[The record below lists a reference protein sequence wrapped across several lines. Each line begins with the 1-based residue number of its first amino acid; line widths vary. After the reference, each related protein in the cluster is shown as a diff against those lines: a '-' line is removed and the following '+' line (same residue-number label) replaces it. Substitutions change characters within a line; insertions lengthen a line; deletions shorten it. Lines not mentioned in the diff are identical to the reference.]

1 MKVDQ
6 TQTPL
11 LFTKSFKSTA
21 GIIGFNMVLL
31 KTDRKPK
38 QLRLRQI
45 RSSELPRLR
54 RLWKD
59 AGLPSRPKGR
69 DSPANLRKQ
78 RLMDPQ
84 LFVGAFLDGR
94 MVGAAVASDDGRKGW
109 INRLA
114 VSPDARGKGVG
125 GLLIRYC
132 EDILR
137 KRGRL
142 LFCVH
147 IESYNQES
155 MQVFEHYG
163 YKKEKDIFYYTKR
176 ESDEY

>member
-1 MKVDQ
+1 MG
-6 TQTPL
+6 L
-11 LFTKSFKSTA
+11 TKAGQKSEH
-21 GIIGFNMVLL
+21 L
-31 KTDRKPK
+31 
-38 QLRLRQI
+38 QLRSI
-45 RSSELPRLR
+45 KSSELLMLT
-54 RLWKD
+54 RLWRD

-69 DSPANLRKQ
+69 DSMANLRKQ

-84 LFVGAFLDGR
+84 LFVGAFLEGKL
-94 MVGAAVASDDGRKGW
+94 VGAAIASDDGRKGW

-114 VSPDARGKGVG
+114 VSPKARGRGVG

-147 IESYNQES
+147 IESYNTGS
-155 MQVFEHYG
+155 MEIFEHYG
-163 YKKEKDIFYYTKR
+163 YKKEEDIFYYTKR
-176 ESDEY
+176 ESDKY

>member
-1 MKVDQ
+1 MGRPQ
-6 TQTPL
+6 TIKRLEQPTLRP
-11 LFTKSFKSTA
+11 
-21 GIIGFNMVLL
+21 I
-31 KTDRKPK
+31 KPGEL
-38 QLRLRQI
+38 QILRG
-45 RSSELPRLR
+45 
-54 RLWKD
+54 LWKE

-69 DSPANLRKQ
+69 DSLANLRKQ
-78 RLMDPQ
+78 RLRDPE
-84 LFVGAFLDGR
+84 LFVGAFTEGR
-94 MVGAAVASDDGRKGW
+94 LVGAAIASDDGRKGW

-114 VSPDARGKGVG
+114 VSPKARGRGVG

-132 EDILR
+132 ENILR

-147 IESYNQES
+147 IESYNKES

-163 YKKEKDIFYYTKR
+163 YRKEEDIFYFTKR